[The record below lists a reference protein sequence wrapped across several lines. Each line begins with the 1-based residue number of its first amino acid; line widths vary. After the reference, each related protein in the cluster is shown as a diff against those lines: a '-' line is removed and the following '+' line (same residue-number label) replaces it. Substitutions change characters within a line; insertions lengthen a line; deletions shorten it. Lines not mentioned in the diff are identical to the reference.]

1 MRQRFMQVLQTD
13 DAHEGMDAQSDV
25 ALRRFWTRAKPLP
38 ARVDPRPPARVVD
51 LAEWSQSRRVER

>member
-13 DAHEGMDAQSDV
+13 DQDDAQSDV
-25 ALRRFWTRAKPLP
+25 LRRFWTRAKPLP

-51 LAEWSQSRRVER
+51 LAQWTQSRRIER

>member
-13 DAHEGMDAQSDV
+13 DQDDAQSD

-51 LAEWSQSRRVER
+51 LAQWTHSRRIER

>member
-13 DAHEGMDAQSDV
+13 DAHEGTDAQSDV

-38 ARVDPRPPARVVD
+38 ARLDAHPPARVVD
-51 LAEWSQSRRVER
+51 LAQWMQSRRVER

>member
-13 DAHEGMDAQSDV
+13 DVVEGTDAPSDV

-38 ARVDPRPPARVVD
+38 ARIDTSTTARVVD
-51 LAEWSQSRRVER
+51 LAQWMQRRGTER